1 MREARGIHRSD
12 DDAMRWRIVR
22 WQGPRTHAIFRMLD
36 AIQRVAF
43 GYFLH
48 ETNRVNGLV
57 LDKTCADW
65 PGCALPAS
73 PADGCRTILDTDEE
87 HSP

>member
-1 MREARGIHRSD
+1 
-12 DDAMRWRIVR
+12 
-22 WQGPRTHAIFRMLD
+22 MLD

-57 LDKTCADW
+57 LDKMCAAW
-65 PGCALPAS
+65 PGCALSAS
-73 PADGCRTILDTDEE
+73 PADGCRTILADEE